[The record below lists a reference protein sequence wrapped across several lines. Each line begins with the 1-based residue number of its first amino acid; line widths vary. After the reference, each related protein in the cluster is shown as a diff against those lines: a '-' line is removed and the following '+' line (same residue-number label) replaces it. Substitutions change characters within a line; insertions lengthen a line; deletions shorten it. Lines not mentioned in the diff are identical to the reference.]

1 MQAHF
6 SRLPLPNTDYGTD
19 TKSVLD
25 QAIRVLQAMID
36 IAAEKGWLVT
46 TLRIQLLMQSVIQAR
61 WHDDPIA
68 LCLPCVD
75 KHAVHFFDYF
85 KKG

>member
-6 SRLPLPNTDYGTD
+6 SRLPLPNTDFGTD

-36 IAAEKGWLVT
+36 ISAERGWLT
-46 TLRIQLLMQSVIQAR
+46 TTMRIQLLMQCVIQAR
-61 WHDDPIA
+61 WHDDPVVM
-68 LCLPCVD
+68 CLPFVD
-75 KHAVHFFDYF
+75 ENVAHLF
-85 KKG
+85 KKIKIK